1 MHYEVGPEAK
11 IFTNKF
17 FAAHYAATK
26 NLSAQ
31 DIHFNMYE
39 SEFDSADWSKDPD
52 LSWDQLLDIRAQQ
65 IAAKNKPIVLY
76 FSGGTDSYTIYKV
89 FERNRIP
96 LTAIYQRKRPDHP
109 EGTYDRVHE
118 LYSSGLYDPSI
129 QIIIDDDF
137 KASLLGAYK
146 SQDWLWNLNAK
157 QHFGII
163 APDRYS
169 TDYISS
175 RLGRDDFISV
185 VGYEKPR
192 IKITQDAVYSY
203 QDDDNYNKLMTLPG
217 IDCFYI
223 SPDLPELH
231 IKQSYMLLNYIKSK
245 NPPGALP
252 KDLLHWNEIH
262 RGWFDWLG
270 YSIDAC
276 GRFDDLNR
284 SDLQHLGNYQTEMVL
299 PASGKFDGSEVSGRP
314 AKWFQD
320 LYKTNRDIFNNFT
333 KGYMSVLTDPA
344 GKLLLEY
351 APPHMKL
358 NGVSYPQNVFNFQH
372 FDSKMYQMTF

>member
-1 MHYEVGPEAK
+1 MLCYEVGPDATV
-11 IFTNKF
+11 FTNKF
-17 FAAHYAATK
+17 FAAHYAASK
-26 NLSAQ
+26 NLGIQ
-31 DIHFNMYE
+31 DIHFNMHE

-52 LSWDQLLDIRAQQ
+52 LSWDQLLDMRARQ

-118 LYSSGLYDPSI
+118 LYSAGLYDPSI
-129 QIIIDDDF
+129 RIIIDDDF

-146 SQDWLWNLNAK
+146 SQDWLWNMNVK

-175 RLGRDDFISV
+175 ILGRDDFISV
-185 VGYEKPR
+185 VGYEKPT

-203 QDDDNYNKLMTLPG
+203 QDDDNYNKLMALPG

-252 KDLLHWNEIH
+252 KDLLPWNEIH
-262 RGWFDWLG
+262 KGWFDWLG

-284 SDLQHLGNYQTEMVL
+284 SDLQHVGNYHTEMVL
-299 PASGKFDGSEVSGRP
+299 PASGKWDGSEVRGRP
-314 AKWFQD
+314 ARWFQD
-320 LYKTNRDIFNNFT
+320 LYKTHRDIFNNFT

-344 GKLLLEY
+344 GKLLMQDQD
-351 APPHMKL
+351 PR
-358 NGVSYPQNVFNFQH
+358 NVFNFKH